1 MCTLLF
7 IPEKNN
13 CFFASLRDENPQRAV
28 AKLPTLIEE
37 NGTRYIAPIDPS
49 GSGTWLGVNHYG
61 NVVVLLNG
69 GFVKHQRQA
78 VYAKSRGLIVTEML
92 RAKAPMEVWAR
103 LCLEGVEPFT
113 VVTWNGAHLL
123 QLTWDG
129 STKHRIS
136 LDHKKSH
143 IWSSA
148 TLYTPTAQATR
159 KQLFDTWIANKP
171 HITPQTVLDFFGE
184 NEDKQDGFLMN
195 RQEIVKTLSY
205 TFIQITDLRR
215 ANLQYYDWQN
225 NAETPFS
232 IELSLNR

>member
-37 NGTRYIAPIDPS
+37 NGMRFIAPIDPS
-49 GSGTWLGVNHYG
+49 GSGTWLGVNDYC

-69 GFVKHQRQA
+69 GFLNHEKQA

-92 RAKAPMEVWAR
+92 RAEAPMEVWAR
-103 LCLEGVEPFT
+103 LYLEGVEPFT
-113 VVTWNGAHLL
+113 VVTWNGLRLL
-123 QLTWDG
+123 QLVWDG
-129 STKHRIS
+129 NAKHNLS
-136 LDHKKSH
+136 LDPQQPH

-148 TLYTPTAQATR
+148 TLYTPAAQATR
-159 KQLFDTWIANKP
+159 KQLFTTWIADKP
-171 HITPQTVLDFFGE
+171 RITPQTILDFFGA
-184 NEDKQDGFLMN
+184 NEDKQDGFLIN

-205 TFIQITDLRR
+205 TFFEIANLQQ

-225 NAETPFS
+225 NVEIPFS
-232 IELSLNR
+232 IALKLHQ

>member
-7 IPEKNN
+7 IPKKNN
-13 CFFASLRDENPQRAV
+13 CFFASLRDENPQRTV

-37 NGTRYIAPIDPS
+37 NGTRFIAPIDPS
-49 GSGTWLGVNHYG
+49 GSGTWLGVNDYG

-92 RAKAPMEVWAR
+92 RAEAPNEVWAR
-103 LCLEGVEPFT
+103 LHLEGVEPFT
-113 VVTWNGAHLL
+113 VVTWNGKTLL
-123 QLTWDG
+123 QLVWDG
-129 STKHRIS
+129 STKHSIS
-136 LDHKKSH
+136 LDPQQPH

-148 TLYTPTAQATR
+148 TLYTPAAQATR
-159 KQLFDTWIANKP
+159 KQLFDTWIADKP
-171 HITPQTVLDFFGE
+171 CIAPQTVLDFFGE
-184 NEDKQDGFLMN
+184 NKDKQDGFLMN

-205 TFIQITDLRR
+205 TFIEITDFRQ
-215 ANLQYYDWQN
+215 ANLQYFDWQN

-232 IELSLNR
+232 IALKLHQ